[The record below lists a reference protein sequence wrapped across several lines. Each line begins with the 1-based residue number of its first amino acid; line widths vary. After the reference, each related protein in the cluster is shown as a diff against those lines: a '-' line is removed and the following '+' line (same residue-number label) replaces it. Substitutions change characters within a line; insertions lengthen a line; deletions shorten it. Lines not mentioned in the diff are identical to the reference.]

1 MLPPLAGLYHLAT
14 MSLARFWLPAALF
27 LAACGGTRSGE
38 DGARLE
44 PEKEKLIDALTL
56 FVEAVQGDRFDKALG
71 YLAPGERAKMLEG
84 NPALPTPMQRRLKAL
99 RLSTLASK
107 PGVHLEKGK
116 LEGIYPWLPNLEHT
130 PAPAPGD
137 IPPPLP

>member
-1 MLPPLAGLYHLAT
+1 
-14 MSLARFWLPAALF
+14 MSLARICLIGSLL

-38 DGARLE
+38 EGGRLE
-44 PEKEKLIDALTL
+44 PDMEKLIDVLTL
-56 FVEAVQGDRFDKALG
+56 FVEAVQGDRFDKAMA
-71 YLAPGERAKMLEG
+71 YLSPAERSKMLEG
-84 NPALPTPMQRRLKAL
+84 NPAVAPPMQRRLKAL

-130 PAPAPGD
+130 PAPVTGD